1 MAGLVV
7 LLVVGCGGST
17 GGGGG
22 GGGGDGGGGDD
33 TPIDAPLGTW
43 TYVPIDGMVCAD
55 GSATGIG
62 VNLSDT
68 SSDVFI
74 FVAGG
79 GACWDATTCFT
90 TKTAV
95 HIEGGYGQADF
106 NSEINGLAGAGIF
119 QRIAQNPFKDASW
132 VYVPYCTGDLHDG
145 ANVATYDATHV
156 VHHVGRTNA
165 AALLARVA
173 ATRPAAQTVWL
184 VGVSAGG
191 YGIAFDWD
199 LARAEWPQGKV
210 HALADSSP
218 LVAMEPARWS
228 AMQASWKLTFP
239 TGCSSC
245 TSDLGAMNAALRGTQ
260 RPGERYALLANT
272 RDQTIST
279 YFGITMD
286 QLQTETL
293 AAQAAMSPTM
303 GQAAYV
309 IAGTGHV
316 LLGNPSV
323 QTSGGVVLATWF
335 AQWASGDA
343 AWANAGP

>member
-1 MAGLVV
+1 
-7 LLVVGCGGST
+7 
-17 GGGGG
+17 
-22 GGGGDGGGGDD
+22 
-33 TPIDAPLGTW
+33 
-43 TYVPIDGMVCAD
+43 
-55 GSATGIG
+55 
-62 VNLSDT
+62 
-68 SSDVFI
+68 
-74 FVAGG
+74 
-79 GACWDATTCFT
+79 
-90 TKTAV
+90 
-95 HIEGGYGQADF
+95 
-106 NSEINGLAGAGIF
+106 
-119 QRIAQNPFKDASW
+119 
-132 VYVPYCTGDLHDG
+132 
-145 ANVATYDATHV
+145 
-156 VHHVGRTNA
+156 
-165 AALLARVA
+165 
-173 ATRPAAQTVWL
+173 
-184 VGVSAGG
+184 
-191 YGIAFDWD
+191 
-199 LARAEWPQGKV
+199 
-210 HALADSSP
+210 
-218 LVAMEPARWS
+218 
-228 AMQASWKLTFP
+228 MQASWKLTFP